1 MFRKED
7 VCFKVLGSYTH
18 YPWENN

>member
-1 MFRKED
+1 MFRKEV